1 MPIPPMRP
9 FIDTVRSYLVGLQSR
24 LTTAI
29 ADKDGGAFVVDGWSK
44 GEGEKL
50 QGDGITQILEGG
62 PVFERAGC
70 GFSHV
75 RGPQLPPSATQ
86 HRPNWSVLP
95 LRPWAS
101 PWCSTRATPMRPP
114 CT

>member
-1 MPIPPMRP
+1 MRP
-9 FIDTVRSYLVGLQSR
+9 FIDTVRTYLLGLQSR

-29 ADKDGGAFVVDGWSK
+29 ADKDGGTFVVDAWSK
-44 GEGEKL
+44 GEDEKL

-62 PVFERAGC
+62 PIFERAGC

-75 RGPQLPPSATQ
+75 RGPQLRPHSTA
-86 HRPNWSVLP
+86 PNWLARP
-95 LRPWAS
+95 LRLWAS

-114 CT
+114 YT